1 MTCPQC
7 YQQVPAKSL
16 WTRAG
21 LSTVV
26 CPHCQASL
34 CPKALCAVVLFM
46 VSFGMG
52 DAVLVLLRRSGAAM
66 WLAFAG
72 FFVVFVA
79 FYAVFAP
86 LMLRLRLKGP
96 GGEPHLSGHNA

>member
-7 YQQVPAKSL
+7 NHAVPAKSL

-21 LSTVV
+21 FSCVI
-26 CPHCQASL
+26 CPYCHASL
-34 CPKALCAVVLFM
+34 CPTALRAILLF
-46 VSFGMG
+46 VISFGMG
-52 DAVLVLLRRSGAAM
+52 DAMLELLRRNGVGL

-79 FYAVFAP
+79 ANAVLAP
-86 LMLRLRLKGP
+86 MVLRFRLKGS
-96 GGEPHLSGHNA
+96 GGEPHLTGHKA

>member
-7 YQQVPAKSL
+7 NHAVPAKSL

-21 LSTVV
+21 FSSVV
-26 CPHCQASL
+26 CPYCHASL
-34 CPKALCAVVLFM
+34 CPTALRAILLF
-46 VSFGMG
+46 VISFGMG
-52 DAVLVLLRRSGAAM
+52 DAVLELLRRNGVGL

-79 FYAVFAP
+79 VNAVLAP
-86 LMLRLRLKGP
+86 MVLRLRHRGS
-96 GGEPHLSGHNA
+96 GGEPHLTGHKA